1 MQQSFTPNFSMHPV
15 GKTMC
20 WIDKRFPHILMIS
33 SSSVTIQ
40 SLGKIVLCALAVGV
54 KICCWFFCQASG
66 CQRAVHL
73 KGTFFEQV
81 LRRRLWVD
89 FDSVF
94 INFLEGI
101 VLSDTL
107 ESSHFRRQVVPQFS
121 SNCVRKLQKVQK
133 SAEKLHRT
141 SYIQMTEMRDLKKFP
156 LQ

>member
-1 MQQSFTPNFSMHPV
+1 MLLVFLSSFSLPTR
-15 GKTMC
+15 C
-20 WIDKRFPHILMIS
+20 S
-33 SSSVTIQ
+33 SE
-40 SLGKIVLCALAVGV
+40 
-54 KICCWFFCQASG
+54 
-66 CQRAVHL
+66 
-73 KGTFFEQV
+73 GTFFEQV